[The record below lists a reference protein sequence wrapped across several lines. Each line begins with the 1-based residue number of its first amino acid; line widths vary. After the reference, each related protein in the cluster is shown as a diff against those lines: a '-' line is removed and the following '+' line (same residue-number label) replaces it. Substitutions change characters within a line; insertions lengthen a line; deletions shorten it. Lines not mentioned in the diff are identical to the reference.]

1 MFSGPRADYDITPN
15 INGTLMTITHARG
28 AATDGTDTVR
38 NVENLRFSDDAVSTG
53 PSATLAPDRTFA
65 SRLVNTTSPAQT
77 VTLSNTGNAPLSIAS
92 ITLPNLAGT
101 NPGDFIISNNA
112 CGATLA
118 AGASCNIAVTFRP
131 TAVGT
136 RTATLRATDNS
147 GSAPGSTQDVTLTG
161 IGSATPPPNNLP
173 VGVPTISDTT
183 PQLGQTLN
191 ASTAGI
197 TDADGLGTFGLQW
210 QFTANA
216 NGLAGSPTSP
226 GRQPRASRCRTP
238 RSGRRSWRSGGA
250 TASW

>member
-1 MFSGPRADYDITPN
+1 MTEIRADVFAGRIDPGDIKIIRTIEAGSAGTDTAVFSGPRADYDITPN

-101 NPGDFIISNNA
+101 NPGDFVISNNA

-118 AGASCNIAVTFRP
+118 AGGAA
-131 TAVGT
+131 
-136 RTATLRATDNS
+136 
-147 GSAPGSTQDVTLTG
+147 
-161 IGSATPPPNNLP
+161 
-173 VGVPTISDTT
+173 
-183 PQLGQTLN
+183 
-191 ASTAGI
+191 
-197 TDADGLGTFGLQW
+197 
-210 QFTANA
+210 
-216 NGLAGSPTSP
+216 TSP
-226 GRQPRASRCRTP
+226 
-238 RSGRRSWRSGGA
+238 
-250 TASW
+250 